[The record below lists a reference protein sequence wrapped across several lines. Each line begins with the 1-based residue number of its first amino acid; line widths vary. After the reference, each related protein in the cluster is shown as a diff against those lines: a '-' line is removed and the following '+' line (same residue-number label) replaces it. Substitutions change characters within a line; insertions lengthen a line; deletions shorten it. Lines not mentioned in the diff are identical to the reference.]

1 MSNLLTA
8 LRGFG
13 EGFVEKQQEIDD
25 RYQTNLTNT
34 YTSLVNRLQP
44 ILADRKALEAETR
57 AKLAEL
63 ASLGIDGPAADQ
75 MIRSTDEE
83 YQNRLED
90 IRALGA
96 PDQPLTGK
104 DLQRYYG
111 FRFAPGVEDRDITQE
126 DILNGFMG
134 QFAANT
140 INPEEEEEARSTFA
154 QALGFGRDPTD
165 AARRRVAAEFGM
177 PEARM
182 DALLQDTLAKEEFD
196 AGVTFERQ
204 ATEAEKIDEESAR
217 MRHELLKQQ
226 FADLQVDQK
235 GLVNELIIYV
245 TRINPETN
253 LPKQERLVIPAGTSL
268 SRVRQIQ
275 EREIY
280 NSQTLLNQATAQR
293 EFDRSLLP
301 QPQNILNFTGPQ
313 TSAFQRTANRM
324 VNLSDIWGDDWDFD
338 PRSGTSASESAEE
351 LQELGHGMTISA
363 LMAAANQVFSSP
375 TAFDLP
381 VEPGNQQAT
390 IAYLERPAGEMIKTF
405 GGQAAL
411 HLFQTQ
417 LRRTDINEDTLAER
431 VENEQ
436 WTTLFQT
443 TGTSNFSDE
452 LQEYIKEIYT
462 VAGFAANQAYYY
474 EYLTGARPDTV
485 LPKILSEIREPEAGV
500 TIPDAPVPVPVPAP
514 EPEPEPAP
522 EPEAEAPVEQQ
533 IGREVLSDIV
543 QTPKTMSLLE
553 AVQTLEDNQSD
564 IARRAASPAARIGTY
579 AIAIQN
585 TQHPLFKNLS
595 LEDRKRLYQELMELQ
610 EDVIQRQGRFDFDRL
625 RGAVTSELYQGGTII
640 EKPQSLMQRR
650 TGIGQV
656 N

>member
-280 NSQTLLNQATAQR
+280 NSQTLRDQATAQR

-301 QPQNILNFTGPQ
+301 QEEEIRNFTS
-313 TSAFQRTANRM
+313 TERSTFNASVHSM
-324 VNLSDIWGDDWDFD
+324 LNLSDIWGEGWDFD
-338 PRSGTSASESAEE
+338 PRTGLSASDTAEG
-351 LQELGHGMTISA
+351 LQKTGHMLTVAA
-363 LMAAANQVFSSP
+363 LMQAANQVFSRP
-375 TAFDLP
+375 NAFDLR
-381 VEPGNQQAT
+381 VKPGNQQAT
-390 IAYLERPAGEMIKTF
+390 IAYLQQPEVEAINIVAGQT
-405 GGQAAL
+405 AL
-411 HLFQTQ
+411 RLFQTQ
-417 LRRTDINEDTLAER
+417 LKRTGITEPTLAER
-431 VENEQ
+431 VEKEQ
-436 WTTLFQT
+436 WTTLFQN
-443 TGTSNFSDE
+443 TGTGNFSDE
-452 LQEYIKEIYT
+452 LQEYIKQIYT
-462 VAGFAANQAYYY
+462 VEGFAKNQADYY
-474 EYLTGARPDTV
+474 EYLTGARPDIV
-485 LPKILSEIREPEAGV
+485 LPKILSEIREPEALGEV
-500 TIPDAPVPVPVPAP
+500 PDAAPAAPAP

-533 IGREVLSDIV
+533 IGREVLPDIV

-564 IARRAASPAARIGTY
+564 IDRGASSPAARIGAY

-595 LEDRKRLYQELMELQ
+595 QVDRRRLYQELMELS
-610 EDVIQRQGRFDFDRL
+610 EDVTQKQGRFNFDKL

>member
-1 MSNLLTA
+1 M
-8 LRGFG
+8 
-13 EGFVEKQQEIDD
+13 
-25 RYQTNLTNT
+25 
-34 YTSLVNRLQP
+34 NRLQP

-90 IRALGA
+90 IRALGE

-293 EFDRSLLP
+293 EFDQSLLP

-338 PRSGTSASESAEE
+338 PRSGTSASKSAEK
-351 LQELGHGMTISA
+351 LQKTGHGMTISA
-363 LMAAANQVFSSP
+363 LMAAANQVFSRP
-375 TAFDLP
+375 NAFDLP

-390 IAYLERPAGEMIKTF
+390 IAYLERPEGEMIKTF

-411 HLFQTQ
+411 YLFQTQ
-417 LRRTDINEDTLAER
+417 LRRKGINEDTLAER

-436 WTTLFQT
+436 WTTLFQN

-452 LQEYIKEIYT
+452 LQDYIKQIYT
-462 VAGFAANQAYYY
+462 VEGFAANQAYYY
-474 EYLTGARPDTV
+474 EYLTGARPDIV

>member
-280 NSQTLLNQATAQR
+280 NSQTLRDQATAQR

-324 VNLSDIWGDDWDFD
+324 VNLSDIWGEGWDFD
-338 PRSGTSASESAEE
+338 PRTGLSASDTAEG
-351 LQELGHGMTISA
+351 LQKTGHMLTVAA
-363 LMAAANQVFSSP
+363 LMQAANQVFSRP
-375 TAFDLP
+375 NAFDLR
-381 VEPGNQQAT
+381 VKPGNQQAT
-390 IAYLERPAGEMIKTF
+390 IAYLQQPEVEAINIVAGQT
-405 GGQAAL
+405 AL
-411 HLFQTQ
+411 RLFQTQ
-417 LRRTDINEDTLAER
+417 LRRNDITDAILKQQVRTQ
-431 VENEQ
+431 Q
-436 WTTLFQT
+436 WTTLFQN
-443 TGTSNFSDE
+443 TGTGNFSDE

-485 LPKILSEIREPEAGV
+485 LPKILSEIREPEALGEV
-500 TIPDAPVPVPVPAP
+500 PDAAPAAPAP

-533 IGREVLSDIV
+533 IGREVLPDIV

>member
-280 NSQTLLNQATAQR
+280 NSQTLRDQATAQR

-301 QPQNILNFTGPQ
+301 QEEEIRNFTS
-313 TSAFQRTANRM
+313 TERSTFNASVHSM
-324 VNLSDIWGDDWDFD
+324 LNLSDIWGEGWDFD
-338 PRSGTSASESAEE
+338 PRTGLSASDTAEG
-351 LQELGHGMTISA
+351 LQKTGHMLTVAA
-363 LMAAANQVFSSP
+363 LMQAANQVFSRP
-375 TAFDLP
+375 NAFDLR
-381 VEPGNQQAT
+381 VKPGNQQAT
-390 IAYLERPAGEMIKTF
+390 IAYLQQPEVEAINIVAGQT
-405 GGQAAL
+405 AL
-411 HLFQTQ
+411 RLFQIQ
-417 LRRTDINEDTLAER
+417 LERKGITDARLEKQVRTK
-431 VENEQ
+431 Q
-436 WTTLFQT
+436 WDTLFQK

>member
-90 IRALGA
+90 IRALGE

-363 LMAAANQVFSSP
+363 LMAAANQVFSRP
-375 TAFDLP
+375 NAFDLP

-390 IAYLERPAGEMIKTF
+390 IAYLERPEGEMIKTF

-411 HLFQTQ
+411 YLFQTQ
-417 LRRTDINEDTLAER
+417 LRRKGINEDTLAER

-436 WTTLFQT
+436 WTTLFQN

-452 LQEYIKEIYT
+452 LQDYIKQIYT
-462 VAGFAANQAYYY
+462 VEGFAANQAYYY
-474 EYLTGARPDTV
+474 EYLTGARPDIV

-564 IARRAASPAARIGTY
+564 IDRGASSPAARIGAY

-595 LEDRKRLYQELMELQ
+595 QVDRRRLYQELMELS
-610 EDVIQRQGRFDFDRL
+610 EDVTQKQGRFNFDKL

>member
-280 NSQTLLNQATAQR
+280 NSQTLRDQATAQR

-301 QPQNILNFTGPQ
+301 QEEEIRNFTS
-313 TSAFQRTANRM
+313 TERSTFNASVHSM
-324 VNLSDIWGDDWDFD
+324 LNLSDIWGEGWDFD
-338 PRSGTSASESAEE
+338 PRTGLSASDTAEG
-351 LQELGHGMTISA
+351 LQKTGHMLTVAA
-363 LMAAANQVFSSP
+363 LMQAANQVFSRP
-375 TAFDLP
+375 NAFDLR
-381 VEPGNQQAT
+381 VKPGNQQAT
-390 IAYLERPAGEMIKTF
+390 IAYLQQPEVEAINIVAGQT
-405 GGQAAL
+405 AL
-411 HLFQTQ
+411 RLFQTQ
-417 LRRTDINEDTLAER
+417 LRRNDITDAILEPQVRTK
-431 VENEQ
+431 Q
-436 WTTLFQT
+436 WDTLFQK

-462 VAGFAANQAYYY
+462 VAGFAASQEFAY

-485 LPKILSEIREPEAGV
+485 LPNIISEIKEPEAVV
-500 TIPDAPVPVPVPAP
+500 TVSDATGAVSDATGA
-514 EPEPEPAP
+514 EPEPAP
-522 EPEAEAPVEQQ
+522 
-533 IGREVLSDIV
+533 GS
-543 QTPKTMSLLE
+543 MSLFE
-553 AVQTLEDNQSD
+553 AVEKLEQNQKAIYGTATTEADKIAQYAMAVMNPQTE
-564 IARRAASPAARIGTY
+564 
-579 AIAIQN
+579 
-585 TQHPLFKNLS
+585 LFQGLPQAQR
-595 LEDRKRLYQELMELQ
+595 ERLFDELTDMQELAIRSPGQATFSFDKLRDTFDPGAPTTVPPP
-610 EDVIQRQGRFDFDRL
+610 DVGHRSG
-625 RGAVTSELYQGGTII
+625 LYQGGTIM

>member
-280 NSQTLLNQATAQR
+280 NSQTLRDQATAQR

-301 QPQNILNFTGPQ
+301 QEEEIRNFTS
-313 TSAFQRTANRM
+313 TERSTFNASVHSM
-324 VNLSDIWGDDWDFD
+324 LNLSDIWGEGWDFD
-338 PRSGTSASESAEE
+338 PRTGLSASDTAEG
-351 LQELGHGMTISA
+351 LQKTGHMLTVAA
-363 LMAAANQVFSSP
+363 LMQAANQVFSRP
-375 TAFDLP
+375 NAFDLR
-381 VEPGNQQAT
+381 VKPGNQQAT
-390 IAYLERPAGEMIKTF
+390 IAYLQQPEVEAINIVAGQT
-405 GGQAAL
+405 AL
-411 HLFQTQ
+411 RLFQTQ
-417 LRRTDINEDTLAER
+417 LRRNDITDAILKQQVRTQ
-431 VENEQ
+431 Q
-436 WTTLFQT
+436 WDTLFQK

-452 LQEYIKEIYT
+452 LQEYIKQIYT
-462 VAGFAANQAYYY
+462 VAGFAASQEFAY

-485 LPKILSEIREPEAGV
+485 LPNIISEIKEPEAVV
-500 TIPDAPVPVPVPAP
+500 TVSDATGAVSDATGA
-514 EPEPEPAP
+514 EPEPAP
-522 EPEAEAPVEQQ
+522 
-533 IGREVLSDIV
+533 GS
-543 QTPKTMSLLE
+543 MSLFE
-553 AVQTLEDNQSD
+553 AVEKLEQNQKAIYGTATTEADKIAQYAMAVMNPQTELFQGLTQAQRERLFDELIKMQD
-564 IARRAASPAARIGTY
+564 L
-579 AIAIQN
+579 AI
-585 TQHPLFKNLS
+585 
-595 LEDRKRLYQELMELQ
+595 KRP
-610 EDVIQRQGRFDFDRL
+610 GKATFSFDKLRDTFDP
-625 RGAVTSELYQGGTII
+625 GAPTTAPPPGVGPPGLYQGGTIM

>member
-90 IRALGA
+90 IRALGE

-301 QPQNILNFTGPQ
+301 QEEEIRNFTS
-313 TSAFQRTANRM
+313 TERSTFNASVHSM
-324 VNLSDIWGDDWDFD
+324 LNLSDIWGEGWDFD
-338 PRSGTSASESAEE
+338 PRTGLSASDTAEG
-351 LQELGHGMTISA
+351 LQKTGHMLTVAA
-363 LMAAANQVFSSP
+363 LMQAANQVFSRP
-375 TAFDLP
+375 NAFDLR
-381 VEPGNQQAT
+381 VKPGNQQAT
-390 IAYLERPAGEMIKTF
+390 IAYLQQPEVEAINIVAGQT
-405 GGQAAL
+405 AL
-411 HLFQTQ
+411 RLFQIQ
-417 LRRTDINEDTLAER
+417 LERNDITDAILEKRRRTK
-431 VENEQ
+431 Q
-436 WTTLFQT
+436 WTKLFQD

-452 LQEYIKEIYT
+452 LQEYIKQIYT
-462 VAGFAANQAYYY
+462 VDGFAAYQEEYY

-485 LPKILSEIREPEAGV
+485 LPNIISEIKEPEAVV
-500 TIPDAPVPVPVPAP
+500 TVSDATGA
-514 EPEPEPAP
+514 EPEPAP
-522 EPEAEAPVEQQ
+522 
-533 IGREVLSDIV
+533 GS
-543 QTPKTMSLLE
+543 MSLFE
-553 AVQTLEDNQSD
+553 AVEKLEQNQKAIYGTATTEAD
-564 IARRAASPAARIGTY
+564 KIAQY
-579 AIAIQN
+579 AMAVMDSQN
-585 TQHPLFKNLS
+585 TLFQGLTQ
-595 LEDRKRLYQELMELQ
+595 DQRDRLYDELTDMQELA
-610 EDVIQRQGRFDFDRL
+610 IKRPGKATFSFDKLRDTFDP
-625 RGAVTSELYQGGTII
+625 GAPTFAPPPSIGPAGLYQGGTIM

>member
-90 IRALGA
+90 IRALGE

-301 QPQNILNFTGPQ
+301 QEEEIRNFTS
-313 TSAFQRTANRM
+313 TERSTFNASVHSM
-324 VNLSDIWGDDWDFD
+324 LNLSDIWGDDWDFD
-338 PRSGTSASESAEE
+338 PRTGLSASDTAEG
-351 LQELGHGMTISA
+351 LQKTGHMLTVAA
-363 LMAAANQVFSSP
+363 LMQAANQVFSRP
-375 TAFDLP
+375 NAFDLR
-381 VEPGNQQAT
+381 VKPGNQQAT
-390 IAYLERPAGEMIKTF
+390 IAYLQQPEVEAINIVAGQT
-405 GGQAAL
+405 AL
-411 HLFQTQ
+411 RLFQTQ
-417 LRRTDINEDTLAER
+417 LRRNDITDAILKQQVRTQ
-431 VENEQ
+431 Q
-436 WTTLFQT
+436 WDTLFQK

-452 LQEYIKEIYT
+452 LQDYIKQIYT
-462 VAGFAANQAYYY
+462 VAGFAANQAFYYK
-474 EYLTGARPDTV
+474 YLTGARPDTV
-485 LPKILSEIREPEAGV
+485 LPNILSEIREPRSRRSTRRTRSQENQPQSQSQSQSQPQSQASLEA
-500 TIPDAPVPVPVPAP
+500 DKL
-514 EPEPEPAP
+514 
-522 EPEAEAPVEQQ
+522 EQQ
-533 IGREVLSDIV
+533 IKREVF
-543 QTPKTMSLLE
+543 QH
-553 AVQTLEDNQSD
+553 
-564 IARRAASPAARIGTY
+564 GTDS
-579 AIAIQN
+579 N
-585 TQHPLFKNLS
+585 RS
-595 LEDRKRLYQELMELQ
+595 GLYLPSMFWL
-610 EDVIQRQGRFDFDRL
+610 
-625 RGAVTSELYQGGTII
+625 
-640 EKPQSLMQRR
+640 
-650 TGIGQV
+650 
-656 N
+656 